1 MIKIPHLRGINDCII
16 SFVIAFICLISFNAF
31 SANDRIALI
40 IGNSKYQNLGKL
52 NNTINDAKAIEK
64 NLKEIGYKT
73 KIVFDVN
80 ENQIRKE
87 IKSFALESERAS
99 LALLFYAGH
108 GAQVYG
114 DNYILP
120 IDLEIPQR
128 ESDIQLS
135 GIRIDD
141 VINSIRS
148 KTKVIFLDA
157 CRDNPALVKNLTKG
171 RGSYQGGLASTKNSS
186 LLDTN
191 SGVFIAY
198 STDSGNIALDG
209 NGQVNSPF
217 TSSLIRFI
225 KEPISIDDMF
235 SKVTK
240 DVKEKTNNSQK
251 PYKYASIDGVVCLT
265 FACNNTPQNSFNS
278 NKISIENITGE
289 SVKENQN
296 EIKIA
301 MIANNSSD
309 AASLTSK
316 FPKRKNVTDD
326 IKEILSN
333 ATKNWVLINF
343 GFDPNDLLYIDA
355 KSIEKKNSYVK
366 FDSKIVYDDSNKGA
380 FFSKNYANCENFK
393 SLLYEVNTLDKDNKI
408 LTSNTYGEPETMRE
422 FSDNKEGTLMYSL
435 ISLACNP
442 LNLIPLSMKSNAMEW
457 IKAYTIT
464 ANESEREN
472 LKFDKLD
479 DDEKADIFYNN
490 ESIYKQE
497 NSIFFILKIKYRK
510 NVPIS
515 YLLPYK
521 GLVKFRNVPQFAEQF
536 QLVELKCKDKTYY
549 YKKFETVNS
558 NGELISIGG
567 YLPKDSINPYPI
579 VERTVNFNMYERH
592 CN

>member
-1 MIKIPHLRGINDCII
+1 MIKILYLKGINDCLAK
-16 SFVIAFICLISFNAF
+16 FAIAFFCLISFNAY
-31 SANDRIALI
+31 SASDRIALI
-40 IGNSKYQNLGKL
+40 IGNSKYHNLGAL
-52 NNTINDAKAIEK
+52 NNTINDAKAVEK

-73 KIVFDVN
+73 KLVFDTN

-87 IKSFALESERAS
+87 IKSFALDSEKAT

-108 GAQVYG
+108 GAQVHG
-114 DNYILP
+114 ENYILP

-135 GIRIDD
+135 GIKVDD
-141 VINSIRS
+141 IINSIRS

-171 RGSYQGGLASTKNSS
+171 RGGYQSGLASTKNSS

-209 NGQVNSPF
+209 NGKNNSPF
-217 TSSLIRFI
+217 TSSLIKFI

-265 FACNNTPQNSFNS
+265 FTCNNTPQNSFNS
-278 NKISIENITGE
+278 NNISVENIRGE
-289 SVKENQN
+289 SEKGNQN
-296 EIKIA
+296 EIRIA
-301 MIANNSSD
+301 MIANNLSD

-316 FPKRKNVTDD
+316 FPKRKNVMDD
-326 IKEILSN
+326 VKEILSST
-333 ATKNWVLINF
+333 TKNWVLINF

-355 KSIEKKNSYVK
+355 KSIEKKNAYVK
-366 FDSKIVYDDSNKGA
+366 FDSKMVYDDKNKGA

-393 SLLYEVNTLDKDNKI
+393 SVMYEVNTLDKDNKI
-408 LTSNTYGEPETMRE
+408 LTSNTYGEPETIRE
-422 FSDNKEGTLMYSL
+422 FSDNKEGTLMHAL
-435 ISLACNP
+435 ISVACNP
-442 LNLIPLSMKSNAMEW
+442 LNLIPLSINSRAMEW

-472 LKFDKLD
+472 LKFDKLAN
-479 DDEKADIFYNN
+479 DEKADIFYNN

-497 NSIFFILKIKYRK
+497 NSIYFILKIKYRK
-510 NVPIS
+510 SVPIS

-521 GLVKFRNVPQFAEQF
+521 GLVKFNNIPQFAEQF
-536 QLVELKCKDKTYY
+536 QLVELKCKDKTYS
-549 YKKFETVNS
+549 YKKYETFDS
-558 NGELISIGG
+558 NGELVSIGG
-567 YLPKDSINPYPI
+567 YLPDDSDKPYPI
-579 VERTVNFNMYERH
+579 IERTVNFNMYERH